1 MKNVCVWACLLLL
14 TLAGCSGEKEKRV
27 VPSKGLPYELLLVV
41 DEAVWND
48 PALQDSLKGVVEA
61 PMPGLPQIEPTFRLL
76 RVMADQYERQYT
88 TMRNQFFV
96 RLNPKAAG
104 AAIGVS
110 RNKEARPQIFVTLEA
125 RDAVELASALSTHK
139 QEIID
144 LFVESEIEQEEA
156 RLRKSYSK
164 KVADELRTLAGR
176 TICVPEDIQASKKGE
191 RFLWAG
197 TDRIEKDYN
206 VVYYSYP
213 LPAGIAPF
221 TTEHFVAARDSVMK
235 HNIPGST
242 PEKWMTTTKEKEV
255 PLVET
260 RMRTLDGET
269 LMEVRGLWEM
279 HKGGIGGPFIS
290 HVRVD
295 TAGHEVVVCE
305 GFLYSPRTKKRELVR
320 TMEAALRTLTKE
332 KK

>member
-1 MKNVCVWACLLLL
+1 MKNVCAWVCLLLL
-14 TLAGCSGEKEKRV
+14 VLAGCSGEKEKRV
-27 VPSKGLPYELLLVV
+27 VASKGLPYELLLVV

-48 PALQDSLKGVVEA
+48 RALQDSLKAVVEA

-76 RVMADQYERQYT
+76 RVMADDYQRQYT

-96 RLNPKAAG
+96 RLNPKAG
-104 AAIGVS
+104 QAAMGVS
-110 RNKEARPQIFVTLEA
+110 RNAEARPQLFVTLEA
-125 RDAVELASALSTHK
+125 RDADELAAALGTHK

-144 LFVESEIEQEEA
+144 LFVESEIELEAA

-164 KVADELRTLAGR
+164 KVADELRALAGW
-176 TICVPEDIQASKKGE
+176 TICVPEDIKASKKGD

-197 TDRIEKDYN
+197 SDRIEKDYN
-206 VVYYSYP
+206 VVFYSYP
-213 LPAGIAPF
+213 LPEGVDPF
-221 TTEHFVAARDSVMK
+221 TTAHFVAVRDSVMK

-242 PEKWMTTTKEKEV
+242 PEKWMTTTKEKDM

-260 RMRTLDGET
+260 RMRTLGGKT
-269 LMEVRGLWEM
+269 LMEARGLWEM
-279 HKGGIGGPFIS
+279 HKGGIGGPFVS
-290 HVRVD
+290 HVLVD
-295 TAGHEVVVCE
+295 TAAREVVVCE
-305 GFLYSPRTKKRELVR
+305 GFVYSPRTKKRELVR

>member
-14 TLAGCSGEKEKRV
+14 ALAGCSGEKEKRV

-96 RLNPKAAG
+96 RLNPQAAG

-110 RNKEARPQIFVTLEA
+110 RNKEAKPQIFVTLEA
-125 RDAVELASALSTHK
+125 RDAAELASALSTHK

-164 KVADELRTLAGR
+164 KVADELRALSGR

-213 LPAGIAPF
+213 LPAGTAPF

-295 TAGHEVVVCE
+295 TAAHEVVVCE